1 MKNSL
6 RSRLILFLS
15 LSTIIPMAVSGIISY
30 QLTTRYTEKEE
41 IAKNRNLLFY
51 GASHLSQY
59 MNSVNRI
66 SLSFYNDVILGGTL
80 FEIIK
85 DGLSDYQSK
94 MTISQTLLRISNFL
108 PDIYQ
113 VRLDIFKSGKSY
125 QLVDKNLIT
134 ESAVA
139 EPSVV
144 SDSLYGQVEPTHD
157 SRLSGDQ
164 ATSMYTSKPV
174 VSFHRPIYEIPG
186 QQILGHLTIDF
197 TLDSIA
203 RIAKQLYVPGEEL
216 YILDTTGH
224 VVFASDE
231 TLTGTVLN
239 APWLGRILDSA
250 RPSGEF
256 VWTDQR
262 FDGIYTYTRLSNRF
276 MDWIIVKGV
285 PYGVLYGN
293 ARHVAVVNAAINA
306 VFLAVVLAATVWISI
321 HFTKPILQLAHTMAK
336 IEQGHVNTRLTTN
349 RTDEIGILIRRFQQM
364 MSTINNLVLREM
376 RLQLANKTN
385 QLKALQ
391 AQMNPHF
398 LNNALQSIGTLAL
411 QRQEP
416 KIYSLISSLGQMM
429 NYHMNADEIIVV
441 LADEVRYVQ
450 SYLELQ
456 KQRFENDLIL
466 HERYDENALTV
477 PVPKMILQPLVENVF
492 KHGFSA
498 QEGVGELWITC
509 NRPEEG
515 PLLVVVEDNGKG
527 MSERERRALQERL
540 NNLENKWV
548 NEISNH
554 EVGLVNV
561 LTRLRLYYG
570 PEASIR
576 IEQSRF
582 GGLCVSLRIPV
593 SKGGL
598 SLETV
603 DRG

>member
-1 MKNSL
+1 M
-6 RSRLILFLS
+6 
-15 LSTIIPMAVSGIISY
+15 TVSGIISY

-59 MNSVNRI
+59 MESINQI

-80 FEIIK
+80 FKIINE
-85 DGLSDYQSK
+85 GLSDYQSK

-125 QLVDKNLIT
+125 QLVNKNLIM
-134 ESAVA
+134 ESTVA
-139 EPSVV
+139 GPAVV
-144 SDSLYGQVEPTHD
+144 SDSLYGQVEPTHN
-157 SRLSGDQ
+157 SRLSGTRT
-164 ATSMYTSKPV
+164 TSMYTSKPV

-186 QQILGHLTIDF
+186 QEIMGHLTIDF

-203 RIAKQLYVPGEEL
+203 RIAKQLHVPGEEL
-216 YILDTTGH
+216 YILDTSGH
-224 VVFASDE
+224 VVYASDE
-231 TLTGTVLN
+231 TLTGTVWQ
-239 APWLGRILDSA
+239 APWLGRILDDF

-256 VWTDQR
+256 VWSDQR
-262 FDGIYTYTRLSNRF
+262 FDGIYTYTRLGNHF

-285 PYGVLYGN
+285 PYSMLYNN
-293 ARHVAVVNAAINA
+293 ARNVAMVNAAINA
-306 VFLAVVLAATVWISI
+306 AFLAVVLAATVWISI
-321 HFTKPILQLAHTMAK
+321 RFTKPILQLARTMAK
-336 IEQGHVNTRLTTN
+336 VEQGHVNIKLTTKRN
-349 RTDEIGILIRRFQQM
+349 DEIGILIRRFQQM

-376 RLQLANKTN
+376 RLQLANRTN

-411 QRQEP
+411 QRQEL
-416 KIYSLISSLGQMM
+416 KIYSLVSSLGQMM
-429 NYHMNADEIIVV
+429 NYHMNTDEIIVA
-441 LADEVRYVQ
+441 LADEIRYVQ

-456 KQRFENDLIL
+456 KQRFENVLIV
-466 HERYDENALTV
+466 HEHYDESALNI

-498 QEGVGELWITC
+498 REGAGELWITC
-509 NRPEEG
+509 RKPEEG
-515 PLLVVVEDNGKG
+515 PLLVMVEDNGKG
-527 MSERERRALQERL
+527 MSERERLALQERF

-548 NEISNH
+548 HEISNQ

-576 IEQSRF
+576 IERSRQ
-582 GGLCVSLRIPV
+582 GGLSVSLRIPV
-593 SKGGL
+593 SQGGL
-598 SLETV
+598 PREAV